1 MGSWATGREGEA
13 PGVGQGQK
21 SGTEVCHWTM
31 AHLDIPWEKQM
42 PDVAFWYLL
51 TNYSCSLEILHMPR
65 KHNLPLPGCEATA
78 ANLPSTFEGGSN
90 IRLPE

>member
-42 PDVAFWYLL
+42 PDVAFYKLQLQPGDTAYATKTQFAL
-51 TNYSCSLEILHMPR
+51 T
-65 KHNLPLPGCEATA
+65 
-78 ANLPSTFEGGSN
+78 
-90 IRLPE
+90 RL